1 MLIDNCK
8 VPLERLRWVC
18 DEDQLDFATTAEIPE
33 LEGAIGQERA
43 LKSIDFG
50 LGMQMNGFNLYLAG
64 ETGTG
69 RSSTIKNLL
78 KKRARTE
85 PAPHDWCYIY
95 NFKSPDKPLALAL
108 PAGKGS
114 ELAGDM
120 KELLEAMRSS
130 IPKALDGKEYETNK
144 TTLIEGYQEA
154 NASLFSK
161 LEKEAEERGFALQR
175 TVSGL
180 VMVPQT
186 EGRDYTQEEY
196 DALNDEERHKIDETR
211 KELTEKLNDILR
223 VVRENEKATKEMLAQ
238 LDRSRGLAAVG
249 HHIDPLK
256 EKYAAFPKVTT
267 YLEEVQE
274 DILLKLEDFKEQGQP
289 QPSPPWLKL
298 PRQEPSFERYA
309 VNVLVDNKDTE
320 GAPVVFEPNPTYN
333 NLFGRIEHVMQM
345 GGMATTNF
353 TLVKPGAL
361 HRANG
366 GYLIVDAREV
376 LINPFS

>member
-196 DALNDEERHKIDETR
+196 DALNDEERHKIDE
-211 KELTEKLNDILR
+211 KI
-223 VVRENEKATKEMLAQ
+223 
-238 LDRSRGLAAVG
+238 
-249 HHIDPLK
+249 
-256 EKYAAFPKVTT
+256 
-267 YLEEVQE
+267 
-274 DILLKLEDFKEQGQP
+274 
-289 QPSPPWLKL
+289 
-298 PRQEPSFERYA
+298 
-309 VNVLVDNKDTE
+309 
-320 GAPVVFEPNPTYN
+320 
-333 NLFGRIEHVMQM
+333 GRAHV
-345 GGMATTNF
+345 
-353 TLVKPGAL
+353 
-361 HRANG
+361 
-366 GYLIVDAREV
+366 
-376 LINPFS
+376 